1 MLFSDEIIDKV
12 MVIQMDSWSFKPRDL
27 VTVPNLIT
35 FFRFVLVPPFVY
47 FFINEQFL
55 LAGIMI
61 GLSGLSDCF
70 DGFFA
75 RKLNQ
80 VTSLGKI
87 LDPIADKVTLVA
99 VAVCMVIY
107 IPSILPI
114 MLVLVGK
121 EFLMLLGGFI
131 MLLRKMTPPPANIF
145 GKLAT
150 LVFYFVISLIIFIKI
165 VTGKEIMPVIIIG
178 LVLVAAAMLLALV
191 QYAVMFV
198 KINKENSNIKNN
210 AKA

>member
-1 MLFSDEIIDKV
+1 
-12 MVIQMDSWSFKPRDL
+12 MVIRMDNWSFKPRDL

-145 GKLAT
+145 GKIAT

>member
-1 MLFSDEIIDKV
+1 MND
-12 MVIQMDSWSFKPRDL
+12 WSFKPRDL
-27 VTVPNLIT
+27 ITVPNLIT
-35 FFRFVLVPPFVY
+35 YFRLLLVFPFVW
-47 FFINEQFL
+47 FFVNENYL

-87 LDPIADKVTLVA
+87 LDPIADKITLVA

-107 IPSILPI
+107 EPRILPI
-114 MLVLVGK
+114 MMILVVK

-131 MLLRKMTPPPANIF
+131 LLLRKLTPPPANIF
-145 GKLAT
+145 GKIAT
-150 LVFYFVISLIIFIKI
+150 LVFYFVISLIIFVKI
-165 VTGKEIMPVIIIG
+165 VTGEQSLTLITIG
-178 LVLVAAAMLLALV
+178 LILVAAAMVLALV
-191 QYAVMFV
+191 QYGVVFFRM
-198 KINKENSNIKNN
+198 NSKKNRETDKDTDKN
-210 AKA
+210 R

>member
-1 MLFSDEIIDKV
+1 MND
-12 MVIQMDSWSFKPRDL
+12 WSFKPRDL

-35 FFRFVLVPPFVY
+35 YLRFLLVYPFIW
-47 FFINEQFL
+47 FFINENYIM
-55 LAGIMI
+55 AGIMI

-99 VAVCMVIY
+99 VAVCMVVYEPKIM
-107 IPSILPI
+107 PI
-114 MLVLVGK
+114 MMILVAK

-131 MLLRKMTPPPANIF
+131 LLLRKLTPPPANIF
-145 GKLAT
+145 GKIAT
-150 LVFYFVISLIIFIKI
+150 LVFYFAISLIIFIKI
-165 VTGKEIMPVIIIG
+165 VWGKENLTVITISLIA
-178 LVLVAAAMLLALV
+178 VAAAMLLALV
-191 QYAVMFV
+191 QYAIVFFKMNS
-198 KINKENSNIKNN
+198 KKNKETAENVGN
-210 AKA
+210 

>member
-1 MLFSDEIIDKV
+1 MND
-12 MVIQMDSWSFKPRDL
+12 WSFKPRDL

-35 FFRFVLVPPFVY
+35 YFRFLLVFPFVW
-47 FFINEQFL
+47 FFLHEKFL

-75 RKLNQ
+75 RKLDQ

-107 IPSILPI
+107 EQKILPI
-114 MLVLVGK
+114 MMILVAK

-131 MLLRKMTPPPANIF
+131 LLLRKLTPPPANIF
-145 GKLAT
+145 GKIAT
-150 LVFYFVISLIIFIKI
+150 LVFYFAISLIIFIKI
-165 VTGKEIMPVIIIG
+165 VWGKENLTVITISLIA
-178 LVLVAAAMLLALV
+178 VAAAMLLALV
-191 QYAVMFV
+191 QYAIVFFRMNS
-198 KINKENSNIKNN
+198 KKNKETAEK
-210 AKA
+210 

>member
-1 MLFSDEIIDKV
+1 MND
-12 MVIQMDSWSFKPRDL
+12 WSFKPRDL

-35 FFRFVLVPPFVY
+35 YLRFLLVYPFIW
-47 FFINEQFL
+47 FFINENYIM
-55 LAGIMI
+55 AGIMI

-99 VAVCMVIY
+99 VAVCMVVYEPKIM
-107 IPSILPI
+107 PI
-114 MLVLVGK
+114 MMILVAK

-131 MLLRKMTPPPANIF
+131 LLLCKVAPPPANIF
-145 GKLAT
+145 GKVAT
-150 LVFYFVISLIIFIKI
+150 VIFYFVICLIIFIKI
-165 VTGKEIMPVIIIG
+165 LTGQENMLLVYIG
-178 LVLVAAAMLLALV
+178 LILTAMAMIIALI
-191 QYAVMFV
+191 QYGVVFFRL
-198 KINKENSNIKNN
+198 IK
-210 AKA
+210 AKNDEKK

>member
-1 MLFSDEIIDKV
+1 
-12 MVIQMDSWSFKPRDL
+12 MDSWSFKPRDL

-35 FFRFVLVPPFVY
+35 YFRFILVPPFIY

-99 VAVCMVIY
+99 VAVCMV
-107 IPSILPI
+107 
-114 MLVLVGK
+114 
-121 EFLMLLGGFI
+121 
-131 MLLRKMTPPPANIF
+131 F
-145 GKLAT
+145 GKIAT

-165 VTGKEIMPVIIIG
+165 VTGEEYMPVVIIG
-178 LVLVAAAMLLALV
+178 LILVAVAMLLALV

-198 KINKENSNIKNN
+198 KINREKNS
-210 AKA
+210 AKS

>member
-1 MLFSDEIIDKV
+1 
-12 MVIQMDSWSFKPRDL
+12 
-27 VTVPNLIT
+27 
-35 FFRFVLVPPFVY
+35 
-47 FFINEQFL
+47 
-55 LAGIMI
+55 
-61 GLSGLSDCF
+61 
-70 DGFFA
+70 
-75 RKLNQ
+75 
-80 VTSLGKI
+80 
-87 LDPIADKVTLVA
+87 
-99 VAVCMVIY
+99 
-107 IPSILPI
+107 
-114 MLVLVGK
+114 
-121 EFLMLLGGFI
+121 MLLGGFI

>member
-1 MLFSDEIIDKV
+1 MEG
-12 MVIQMDSWSFKPRDL
+12 WSFKPRDL

-35 FFRFVLVPPFVY
+35 YVRFLLVPPFII
-47 FFINEQFL
+47 FFLNKNYIA
-55 LAGIMI
+55 AGIMI

-75 RKLNQ
+75 RKLDQ

-87 LDPIADKVTLVA
+87 LDPIADKVTLIA

-107 IPSILPI
+107 MPSILPI

-131 MLLRKMTPPPANIF
+131 LLLKKMSPPPANIF
-145 GKLAT
+145 GKIAT
-150 LVFYFVISLIIFIKI
+150 LVFYFVICLIILVKI
-165 VTGKEIMPVIIIG
+165 ITGVENMPLIITG
-178 LVLVAAAMLLALV
+178 LILVAVAMLIALA

-198 KINKENSNIKNN
+198 KMNRRSDRQTEQ
-210 AKA
+210 

>member
-1 MLFSDEIIDKV
+1 
-12 MVIQMDSWSFKPRDL
+12 MDSFSFRPRDL

-35 FFRFVLVPPFVY
+35 YIRFLLVPPFVY
-47 FFINEQFL
+47 FFLKENYIM
-55 LAGIMI
+55 AGIMI

-75 RKLNQ
+75 RRLDQ

-107 IPSILPI
+107 LPAILPI

-131 MLLRKMTPPPANIF
+131 LLLRKMTPPPANIF
-145 GKLAT
+145 GKIAT
-150 LVFYFVISLIIFIKI
+150 LVFYFVICLIILVKI
-165 VTGKEIMPVIIIG
+165 VTGQENMALIYTG
-178 LVLVAAAMLLALV
+178 LILVTVAMLIALI
-191 QYAVMFV
+191 QYAVTFV
-198 KINKENSNIKNN
+198 RMNQNKKNN
-210 AKA
+210 

>member
-1 MLFSDEIIDKV
+1 
-12 MVIQMDSWSFKPRDL
+12 MDSWSFKPRDL

-35 FFRFVLVPPFVY
+35 YFRFILVPPFIY
-47 FFINEQFL
+47 FFLNEQFL

-131 MLLRKMTPPPANIF
+131 LLLKKMSPPPANIF
-145 GKLAT
+145 GKVAT
-150 LVFYFVISLIIFIKI
+150 LVFYFVICLIIFIKI
-165 VTGKEIMPVIIIG
+165 LTGQENMPLIITG
-178 LVLVAAAMLLALV
+178 LIVVAITMLIALA

-198 KINKENSNIKNN
+198 KMNKGKNQKDT
-210 AKA
+210 AKVG

>member
-1 MLFSDEIIDKV
+1 
-12 MVIQMDSWSFKPRDL
+12 MDSFSFRPRDL

-35 FFRFVLVPPFVY
+35 YIRFLLVPPFVY
-47 FFINEQFL
+47 FFLKENYIM
-55 LAGIMI
+55 AGIMI

-75 RKLNQ
+75 RRLDQ

-107 IPSILPI
+107 LPAILPI

-131 MLLRKMTPPPANIF
+131 LLLKKMTPPPANIF
-145 GKLAT
+145 GKIAT
-150 LVFYFVISLIIFIKI
+150 LVFYFVICLIILVKI
-165 VTGKEIMPVIIIG
+165 VTGQENMALIYTG
-178 LVLVAAAMLLALV
+178 LILVTVAMLIALI
-191 QYAVMFV
+191 QYAVTFV
-198 KINKENSNIKNN
+198 RMNQNKKNN
-210 AKA
+210 

>member
-1 MLFSDEIIDKV
+1 MND
-12 MVIQMDSWSFKPRDL
+12 WSFKPRDL

-35 FFRFVLVPPFVY
+35 YLRFLLVYPFIW
-47 FFINEQFL
+47 FFINENYIM
-55 LAGIMI
+55 AGIMI

-87 LDPIADKVTLVA
+87 LDPIADKVTLIA

-107 IPSILPI
+107 EQKILPI
-114 MLVLVGK
+114 MMILVAK

-131 MLLRKMTPPPANIF
+131 LLLRKLTPPPANIF
-145 GKLAT
+145 GKIAT
-150 LVFYFVISLIIFIKI
+150 LVFYFAISLIIFIKI
-165 VTGKEIMPVIIIG
+165 VWGKENLTVITISLIA
-178 LVLVAAAMLLALV
+178 VAAAMLLALV
-191 QYAVMFV
+191 QYAVVFFRMNS
-198 KINKENSNIKNN
+198 KKNKETAENEGN
-210 AKA
+210 

>member
-1 MLFSDEIIDKV
+1 MEK
-12 MVIQMDSWSFKPRDL
+12 WSFKPRDL

-35 FFRFVLVPPFVY
+35 YVRFLLVPPFMY
-47 FFINEQFL
+47 FFLNMNFVM
-55 LAGIMI
+55 AGIMV

-87 LDPIADKVTLVA
+87 LDPIADKVTLIS

-107 IPSILPI
+107 MPAIMPI
-114 MLVLVGK
+114 MMVLVTK

-131 MLLRKMTPPPANIF
+131 LLLCKVAPPPANIF
-145 GKLAT
+145 GKVAT
-150 LVFYFVISLIIFIKI
+150 VIFYFVICLIIFIKI
-165 VTGKEIMPVIIIG
+165 LTGQENMLLVYIG
-178 LVLVAAAMLLALV
+178 LILTALAMIIALI
-191 QYAVMFV
+191 QYGIVFFRL
-198 KINKENSNIKNN
+198 IK
-210 AKA
+210 AKNDEKK

>member
-1 MLFSDEIIDKV
+1 
-12 MVIQMDSWSFKPRDL
+12 MDSWSFKPRDL

-35 FFRFVLVPPFVY
+35 YFRFILVPPFIY

-145 GKLAT
+145 GKIAT

-165 VTGKEIMPVIIIG
+165 VTGEEYMPVVIIG
-178 LVLVAAAMLLALV
+178 LILAVAMLLALV

-198 KINKENSNIKNN
+198 KINREKNS
-210 AKA
+210 AKS